1 MQVEP
6 RFTMDSVLMA
16 ELTVEL
22 ENPASTFSA
31 GFAVRHARGDLATA
45 DYARFWIEAVNGLS
59 QLRVFGF
66 TAHEPESEIGA
77 ILQAESVKGNRFRI
91 GFKFGHGDPVCHDPP
106 WGRHGAGITC
116 PADADHPDISCGSCG
131 LCVSTREWIAFKWH

>member
-1 MQVEP
+1 LRPACWVRESCYGNRMQVEP

-31 GFAVRHARGDLATA
+31 GFAVRLHARGDLATA

-91 GFKFGHGDPVCHDPP
+91 GFKFGHGDPPATIL
-106 WGRHGAGITC
+106 RGAGTA
-116 PADADHPDISCGSCG
+116 PGSP
-131 LCVSTREWIAFKWH
+131 VPPTRTIRT